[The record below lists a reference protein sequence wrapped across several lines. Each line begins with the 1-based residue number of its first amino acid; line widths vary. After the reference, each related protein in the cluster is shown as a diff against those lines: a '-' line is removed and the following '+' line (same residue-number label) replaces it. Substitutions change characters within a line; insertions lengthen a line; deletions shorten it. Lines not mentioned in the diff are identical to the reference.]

1 MNLQTILEQ
10 CGLHHATVLSPTALS
25 ALRIQRTPSAEPIG
39 ERWAVLGAMS
49 PRMHAEIARGAH
61 APGFRY
67 SVFETP
73 LGQMFFILTVQAGP
87 SQARILC
94 NLRDPALRTLLHGA
108 ARDRLLTV
116 LLHDAV
122 STDVALYKMPFYAED
137 LAPLM
142 GLREESELPVVRHA
156 LIELA
161 QTALLLRQDKGRLR
175 CDGHPDVMEVT
186 VSTALWSPESNAL
199 ADMRNTVH

>member
-1 MNLQTILEQ
+1 MNLQTILAQ
-10 CGLHHATVLSPTALS
+10 CGLHHATVLSPTAVS
-25 ALRIQRTPSAEPIG
+25 ALRIQRTPSAEAID

-49 PRMHAEIARGAH
+49 HHMHAEIARGAH
-61 APGFRY
+61 SPGFRY

-73 LGQMFFILTVQAGP
+73 LRQMFFILTVQAGP

-94 NLRDPALRTLLHGA
+94 NLRDPALRSLLHGA

-142 GLREESELPVVRHA
+142 GLVDESEVPSEKLA

-161 QTALLLRQDKGRLR
+161 KAALRLRQDKAGLR
-175 CDGHPDVMEVT
+175 CAGHPEVIDVT
-186 VSTALWSPESNAL
+186 VSTAVWSPESSSL
-199 ADMRNTVH
+199 SDMQNTMH